1 MILSPAGHY
10 ERDPFASS
18 SSVAASGAC
27 PDSVAPS
34 GAKIV
39 VPALSAPVVGGI
51 NCYSNLGFQ
60 VVGQDGIP
68 MNGICVVV
76 NTNANIA
83 LTTVGDSTCKAAI
96 DTPSTQI
103 VTRTDGNGNV
113 IVDMINSSP
122 TVSGE
127 TYWVVA
133 VFDSEPEETPTQ

>member
-1 MILSPAGHY
+1 MEARGG
-10 ERDPFASS
+10 
-18 SSVAASGAC
+18 VTGGAASGAC

-127 TYWVVA
+127 TYWVGVSSGSLSNTA
-133 VFDSEPEETPTQ
+133 TTPAAK